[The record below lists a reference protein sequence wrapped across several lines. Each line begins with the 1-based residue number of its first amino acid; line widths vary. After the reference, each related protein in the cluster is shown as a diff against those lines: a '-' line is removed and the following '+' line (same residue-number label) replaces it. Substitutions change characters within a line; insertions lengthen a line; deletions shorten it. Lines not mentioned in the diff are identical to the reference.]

1 MNETTSID
9 VVNAE
14 GKKAGSVE
22 LPGERFDAQA
32 NVPLMH
38 QVVTAQLAAA
48 RQGTHST
55 KTRAEVS
62 GGGKK
67 PWRQKGTGRARQGS
81 IRSPQWAGGGLSHGP
96 PPRAYSQRTP
106 KKMVA
111 TALRGALS
119 DRAREGRIHVV
130 SEFVGGDKPSTK
142 SAAKVIAGLGDYGR
156 VLVVLERS
164 DENNWLSMRNL
175 IGVHVVSWDQLNTY
189 DVLLAD
195 AIVFSESAIKAYV
208 AGPAKGKSVKAVAT
222 SREAEAVEE
231 KAK

>member
-1 MNETTSID
+1 
-9 VVNAE
+9 
-14 GKKAGSVE
+14 
-22 LPGERFDAQA
+22 
-32 NVPLMH
+32 
-38 QVVTAQLAAA
+38 
-48 RQGTHST
+48 THST

-81 IRSPQWAGGGLSHGP
+81 IRSPQWAGGGISHGP
-96 PPRAYSQRTP
+96 QPREYSQRTP